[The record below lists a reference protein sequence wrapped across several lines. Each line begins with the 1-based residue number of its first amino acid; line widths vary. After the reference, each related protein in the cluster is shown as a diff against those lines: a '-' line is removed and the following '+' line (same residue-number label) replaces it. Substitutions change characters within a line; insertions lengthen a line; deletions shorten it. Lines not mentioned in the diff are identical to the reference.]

1 MENGKTNLRWT
12 IFPGC
17 YEYHLRCRYENPLFP
32 THRRQV
38 NETELEEAQQKD
50 VAENQQFKRLVYDLL
65 PEIQTAFTGKQTVND
80 LLGFHRKI
88 YDLIERSGEI
98 GGNLAEERKILTRL
112 FVALDEDAKNSVAE
126 NEEATELLK
135 KLREHLHGG
144 VQMRV
149 NNFLAQLTRKGTP
162 ILAEDVVPRFLSE
175 DIETIEKAI
184 IYFKQSNMLETLKHG
199 VKNVLDSGAPDE
211 VLAYDSNFK
220 KKVRLIFSN

>member
-1 MENGKTNLRWT
+1 MENTNLRWT

-50 VAENQQFKRLVYDLL
+50 VAENQQFKKQVYDLL
-65 PEIQTAFTGKQTVND
+65 PEMQTALAGKQTVND
-80 LLGFHRKI
+80 LLGFHRRI

-98 GGNLAEERKILTRL
+98 SGNLAEERKILTRL

-126 NEEATELLK
+126 NDEAAESLK

-144 VQMRV
+144 VQMQV
-149 NNFLAQLTRKGTP
+149 NNFLAQLTRKDTP

-175 DIETIEKAI
+175 DIETIEKSLV
-184 IYFKQSNMLETLKHG
+184 YFKQSNMLETLKDG
-199 VKNVLDSGAPDE
+199 VKSIMDSGVPDE
-211 VLAYDSNFK
+211 VLAHDSNFK
-220 KKVRLIFSN
+220 EKVRLIFSN